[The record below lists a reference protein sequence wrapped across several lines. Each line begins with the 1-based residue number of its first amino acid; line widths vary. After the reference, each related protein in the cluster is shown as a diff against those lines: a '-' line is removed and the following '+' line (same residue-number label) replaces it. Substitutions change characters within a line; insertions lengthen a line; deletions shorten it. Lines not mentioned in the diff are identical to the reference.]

1 MKLSMY
7 KIFTLL
13 ALATIGISAIAC
25 TSASTPAAGG
35 TATDTAAAD
44 TATGADGAAATDTG
58 AAADMGA
65 TDGAAAADM
74 GAAADT
80 AAAGGKGCTA
90 EADKTFVAGL
100 ADPDKG
106 KKFLG
111 DVTNCALAQMTNKDE
126 AAAIAAISK
135 CLVETKA
142 NPVSMVC
149 AGCYGLRAYCTLSN
163 CVNNQEEAKTAN
175 CVAASGGE
183 PCLAC
188 QNKYNC
194 VTKSEDC
201 KAGK

>member
-25 TSASTPAAGG
+25 TSASTPASGG
-35 TATDTAAAD
+35 TATDTTGAAD
-44 TATGADGAAATDTG
+44 TAKGADGAATTDTAAAADMGTATDTTGAADTG
-58 AAADMGA
+58 AAADTGTVGDSA
-65 TDGAAAADM
+65 AADTGTVGDGAAA
-74 GAAADT
+74 
-80 AAAGGKGCTA
+80 GKGCTA

-126 AAAIAAISK
+126 ADAIGKISK

-163 CVNNQEEAKTAN
+163 CVNN
-175 CVAASGGE
+175 
-183 PCLAC
+183 P
-188 QNKYNC
+188 
-194 VTKSEDC
+194 
-201 KAGK
+201 